1 MAHHSD
7 EDKARF
13 RSLIDESEGVEVKR
27 LFGSVGAWVN
37 GNMYAALFSPNIG
50 VKLNPEDAA
59 ELAALEGSGPF
70 GPPGRPM
77 GGYLSLPI
85 DMNDEQ
91 ALAWINRAHDY
102 VATLP
107 PKVRKP
113 PKTKET
119 DPGASKWG

>member
-13 RSLIDESEGVEVKR
+13 RLLIEPGEGVEVKR

-37 GNMYAALFSPNIG
+37 DNMYAALFSPHIG

-59 ELAALEGSGPF
+59 ELSAIDGSGPF

-77 GGYLSLPI
+77 GGYLSLPV
-85 DMNDEQ
+85 DMTDEQ
-91 ALAWINRAHDY
+91 ALVWITKAHDY

-113 PKTKET
+113 RGQKD
-119 DPGASKWG
+119 DPSASKWG